1 MKLTGGVVRGGG
13 KDKAVVGKRKGKR
26 RGEAPRGFGKGVDVV
41 RGEPEEQTA
50 GWDEGAGAEGEEGGG
65 TGEGA
70 GGDGMEQRR
79 RVYRIKYH
87 VRIAAPGMCFGHAQG
102 SDRVGRGSRGLRDWK
117 RVVFEA
123 AAEDFDVSQFQIT
136 NEFVE
141 EGAFFLI
148 WLDECDVH
156 RRRD

>member
-1 MKLTGGVVRGGG
+1 MGGQ
-13 KDKAVVGKRKGKR
+13 
-26 RGEAPRGFGKGVDVV
+26 
-41 RGEPEEQTA
+41 PEEQAA
-50 GWDEGAGAEGEEGGG
+50 GGEEGAGAEGEEGGRA
-65 TGEGA
+65 GEGA

-79 RVYRIKYH
+79 RIYSKKD

-148 WLDECDVH
+148 WLDECDVN